1 MNRESK
7 QSDDNERHE
16 PEGLLPSSLPPGTGN
31 SVPSGPKSKP
41 NTAHEQFIAKLK
53 QGLEKTRLPAD
64 ERERILAEL
73 PPPDERERLLR
84 EMQEKGGMSFDQFM
98 QSLGFEAHLSFDPSQ

>member
-1 MNRESK
+1 MNRESN

-16 PEGLLPSSLPPGTGN
+16 PEASLPSSSPLGAGN
-31 SVPSGPKSKP
+31 GVPSDPENKP
-41 NTAHEQFIAKLK
+41 NTTHEQFIAKLK

-64 ERERILAEL
+64 LRDQILAEL
-73 PPPDERERLLR
+73 PPPEERKRLLR

-98 QSLGFEAHLSFDPSQ
+98 QSLGLEVDPHP